1 MTKNCEAVNRSR
13 RLLTSSSQ
21 LKTLSLSTKI
31 NFIEMSQWKNHYALW
46 TAGLPII
53 SLYIIGSL
61 LFLSKSSFIFL
72 FAAGRQNQYCIK
84 NFFYKNYN
92 FQQNLY
98 KLLSKLGATNIF
110 GGLFCKMTLFR
121 QYKCALNNNNMHE
134 RL

>member
-1 MTKNCEAVNRSR
+1 M
-13 RLLTSSSQ
+13 
-21 LKTLSLSTKI
+21 TLSLSTKI

-61 LFLSKSSFIFL
+61 LFFIKIILHLSLLGRTAESVLYKGIFL
-72 FAAGRQNQYCIK
+72 QK
-84 NFFYKNYN
+84 YN

-98 KLLSKLGATNIF
+98 KLLSKLGATNN
-110 GGLFCKMTLFR
+110 FR